1 MVRIHAS
8 LLFVLF
14 LSACTSKENRKAQ
27 VLALRELS
35 DLATVE
41 YTVTKIIRASDD
53 QTWYKVGD
61 RKILMSCRAT
71 LRAGIDLSKID
82 PASIDI
88 HGDEIHLTLPK
99 AKLLSV
105 NLRPEDIKV
114 EYQEV
119 GILRSEFSAE
129 ERDQLMARGEA
140 QIRSGVPELGLLN
153 TAESN
158 ASLFTSNFLRQLGYK
173 TIRVDFTDG
182 RSVPTLK

>member
-1 MVRIHAS
+1 MRIIACS
-8 LLFVLF
+8 LLAVLLF
-14 LSACTSKENRKAQ
+14 SCQNKEDRKAQ
-27 VLALRELS
+27 VLALREMN

-71 LRAGIDLSKID
+71 LRAGIDLSKLD
-82 PASIDI
+82 ASAIDI
-88 HGDEIHLTLPK
+88 DGDEAHVTLPK

-105 NLRPEDIKV
+105 NLRPEDVKV

-119 GILRSEFSAE
+119 GLLRSDFSSAE
-129 ERDQLMARGEA
+129 RDRIMATGEA
-140 QIRSGVPELGLLN
+140 QIRAGVPELGILN

-158 ASLFTSNFLRQLGYK
+158 AALFTSNFLRQLGYK
-173 TIRVDFTDG
+173 KIKVDFADG
-182 RSVPTLK
+182 PPAPALK